1 MFKLISNL
9 LSLNVALGNRL
20 RSVTAFDE
28 AMAHHG
34 KKDFKQALPLMI
46 EASELGNPEA
56 MSLLGTMYMFGQG
69 TKENGHLAEQ
79 WLQRSIDG
87 GYEGSISV
95 LGMAYATGAA
105 GIKIDILK
113 AREMLTFA
121 AEKGD
126 EQSARML
133 GMIDRGEGM
142 FRNLKSKVKSRA
154 K

>member
-9 LSLNVALGNRL
+9 LSLNVALGNKL

-28 AMAHHG
+28 AMAYHG
-34 KKDFKQALPLMI
+34 QNDFKQALPLMI

-56 MSLLGTMYMFGQG
+56 MSLLGTMYLFGQG
-69 TKENGHLAEQ
+69 TKEDGRLAEQ

-87 GYEGSISV
+87 GYEGSVSV

-105 GIKIDILK
+105 GIRIDIPK

-121 AEKGD
+121 AGKGD

-133 GMIDRGEGM
+133 GMMDRGEGV
-142 FRNLKSKVKSRA
+142 FRNLTCKGKNRPG
-154 K
+154 